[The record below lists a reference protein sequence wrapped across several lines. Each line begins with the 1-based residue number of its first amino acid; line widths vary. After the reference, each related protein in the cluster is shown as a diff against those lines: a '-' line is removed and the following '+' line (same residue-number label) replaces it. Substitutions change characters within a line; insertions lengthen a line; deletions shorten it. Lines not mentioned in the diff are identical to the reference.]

1 MSWGRRW
8 AQYVNAAGKQH
19 CGTQAGGAVRTCLPM
34 AETLEEPL
42 ERCTWSPRLWQA
54 LGLLICKM
62 GQLTLAPGW
71 VPVPGV
77 GPELLRPISGP
88 KARLFLGGDECPV
101 ALSLLNTT

>member
-42 ERCTWSPRLWQA
+42 ERCTWNPPIVAGPWASHLQNGSADSRPWVGSCPWGGAGVAEAHFRPEGQA
-54 LGLLICKM
+54 
-62 GQLTLAPGW
+62 
-71 VPVPGV
+71 VPG
-77 GPELLRPISGP
+77 R
-88 KARLFLGGDECPV
+88 
-101 ALSLLNTT
+101 